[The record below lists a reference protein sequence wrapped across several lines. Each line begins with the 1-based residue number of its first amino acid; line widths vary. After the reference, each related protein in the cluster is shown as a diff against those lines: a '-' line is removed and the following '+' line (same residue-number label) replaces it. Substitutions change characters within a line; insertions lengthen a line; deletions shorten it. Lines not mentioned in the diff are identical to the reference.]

1 MASFGDSFLDMAEAM
16 LGKHNAAPSF
26 EVSTVPEE
34 SAKDSTPALKRIR
47 SDEDTDI
54 STSSGSSHSDPQ
66 SDRHIDTSDKME
78 QRNIVAVTPPK
89 RRRRMMGNYSTMDA
103 VLGLNRA
110 MSKVSTSSI
119 IETCRMMSCAHS
131 NVDWSSEMR

>member
-54 STSSGSSHSDPQ
+54 STSSNSSHSDSQ
-66 SDRHIDTSDKME
+66 NDRRINTSDKME
-78 QRNIVAVTPPK
+78 PRNIVAVTPPK

-110 MSKVSTSSI
+110 MSKVSTVASL
-119 IETCRMMSCAHS
+119 E
-131 NVDWSSEMR
+131 VVE